1 MSRNPKT
8 LTANQF
14 AGTFYSALSREV
26 EGLGLKSAPVAG
38 WNQTLLGLV
47 KAGRV
52 KQDEIEWSGL
62 QDWLQLQAGKVAKED
77 ALAFLGSHGVQVQ
90 EMVLGSP
97 DYAEVELPEWLKL
110 SLIQSGHL
118 GAQGR
123 WWTPFVDVAR
133 WYARDAGPRG
143 CVVFQDVPRAVV
155 EASRVLGSDAERF
168 SRAPHEE
175 LFLPAE
181 YIGRGRPLAASQ
193 VRCRSSVTLRERAR

>member
-1 MSRNPKT
+1 MTLNP
-8 LTANQF
+8 
-14 AGTFYSALSREV
+14 GALAARRQLNSPLV
-26 EGLGLKSAPVAG
+26 VSFWDAALPPVA
-38 WNQTLLGLV
+38 
-47 KAGRV
+47 AGMIRV
-52 KQDEIEWSGL
+52 YRGECQGPHS
-62 QDWLQLQAGKVAKED
+62 
-77 ALAFLGSHGVQVQ
+77 
-90 EMVLGSP
+90 
-97 DYAEVELPEWLKL
+97 ELPEWLKL

-155 EASRVLGSDAERF
+155 EASRVLGSDVERF

-193 VRCRSSVTLRERAR
+193 VGCRSSVTLRERAR